1 MKKIILIIL
10 CIASCLLVSCDTKS
24 EVTSIDFGSA
34 EFEEPFRGLL
44 ASHPSWLVA
53 TLDWP
58 ILRSLKSD
66 TIVLSKS
73 VKLEFNEDAVRSN
86 SSAYIV
92 FGNKNGNREHHAY
105 QFFCNDELVG
115 ADGYRVQATT
125 EPQELSIKVKIH
137 PAIGDS
143 TELGYLSIYGNEID
157 EVNSIVLTEEGWQR
171 IAQWSFTQEIGLP
184 WLIWLIWLLLLLIAV
199 AIIVLVIY
207 LLIQYVIIPLG
218 AFLSNVSLPTISMP
232 TFAWPTL
239 NFRRKQ
245 KSSHKQKRKVDT
257 TEQKQNNEQENEEL
271 DPYIQEALRLE
282 SMLRSTEYGI
292 ASKNDILEQLREHLA
307 KTFYTDR
314 ELNERCYQALQQNTQ
329 KALDK
334 FNSFV
339 GETPK
344 NGTWTGERGQSL
356 FKLSQLNIHY
366 AKCKSLGFI
375 ACKYT
380 SFEPDFTPVTW
391 PKSVVDISDLYAIYS
406 CAELEKRGGTK
417 SSFQYRAQM
426 RIAKRIDPE
435 LREWWKKNQKQ
446 EEYDQEAAFW
456 AWRNA
461 NDLLPHEDANCR
473 TLRLV
478 KRSAHM
484 AFTHAGGI
492 AHAKVIKDYFM

>member
-24 EVTSIDFGSA
+24 ELTSIDFGSA

-157 EVNSIVLTEEGWQR
+157 EVNSIALTEEGWQR

-218 AFLSNVSLPTISMP
+218 AFLSNVSLPTLSMP

-314 ELNERCYQALQQNTQ
+314 ELNERCYQTLQVNTQ

-435 LREWWKKNQKQ
+435 LREWWKKNRKQ

>member
-1 MKKIILIIL
+1 MIRMTKKLFLLSIIAFF
-10 CIASCLLVSCDTKS
+10 CACSQKKS
-24 EVTSIDFGSA
+24 DQFSITFGSGTYK
-34 EFEEPFRGLL
+34 EPFVGILKSKPAFL
-44 ASHPSWLVA
+44 CK

-66 TIVLSKS
+66 TIVLSQHFDIT
-73 VKLEFNEDAVRSN
+73 FNEEAIRSGSTATILFLDTLYKPL
-86 SSAYIV
+86 SSLISVY
-92 FGNKNGNREHHAY
+92 
-105 QFFCNDELVG
+105 CNDSLLPHNQYIISANNEL
-115 ADGYRVQATT
+115 QS
-125 EPQELSIKVKIH
+125 LKVSLKIH
-137 PAIGDS
+137 PDFGDDRGVGQITIIGE
-143 TELGYLSIYGNEID
+143 ELDVVNNLSLNTFQQSMGY
-157 EVNSIVLTEEGWQR
+157 
-171 IAQWSFTQEIGLP
+171 WSFTHKTGWP
-184 WLIWLIWLLLLLIAV
+184 VLIWLIWLLLLLLALGIG
-199 AIIVLVIY
+199 VLIIY
-207 LLIQYVIIPLG
+207 LLFQYVIIPLG
-218 AFLSNVSLPTISMP
+218 ALLSNITFPAMTFPTIP
-232 TFAWPTL
+232 TILSQKKPKIIPTQ
-239 NFRRKQ
+239 Q
-245 KSSHKQKRKVDT
+245 KKADIKDQDDDI
-257 TEQKQNNEQENEEL
+257 
-271 DPYIQEALRLE
+271 DPYIKEALRMENQL
-282 SMLRSTEYGI
+282 LNPIYGI
-292 ASKNDILEQLREHLA
+292 AQKNDILEQLRLHLA
-307 KTFYTDR
+307 KTYYTDR

-339 GETPK
+339 GKTPK
-344 NGTWTGERGQSL
+344 NGTWMGERGQSL

-417 SSFQYRAQM
+417 SSFQYKAQM

-435 LREWWKKNQKQ
+435 LREWWKKNRKQ

-456 AWRNA
+456 AWRDA

>member
-1 MKKIILIIL
+1 MKKITLIIL
-10 CIASCLLVSCDTKS
+10 CIVSCLLVSCDTKS
-24 EVTSIDFGSA
+24 ELTSIDFGSA

-157 EVNSIVLTEEGWQR
+157 EVNSIALTEEGWQR

-239 NFRRKQ
+239 NVRRKQ

-271 DPYIQEALRLE
+271 DPYIQEALRFE

-314 ELNERCYQALQQNTQ
+314 ELNERCYQTLQVNTQ

-334 FNSFV
+334 VNSFA
-339 GETPK
+339 GKTPR
-344 NGTWTGERGQSL
+344 NGVWIGERGQSL
-356 FKLSQLNIHY
+356 FKLSQLSIHY
-366 AKCKSLGFI
+366 ATCSKIGFI
-375 ACKYT
+375 ACQYN
-380 SFEPDFTPVTW
+380 SFEPDFSSITW
-391 PKSVVDISDLYAIYS
+391 SNSVVEISDLYAKFT
-406 CAELEKRGGTK
+406 CVQLKKRGGSK
-417 SSFQYRAQM
+417 ESFQYVAQM
-426 RIAKRIDPE
+426 RMAEQLDAE
-435 LREWWKKNQKQ
+435 LRKWWQQNRGNESYNQH
-446 EEYDQEAAFW
+446 DAFW
-456 AWRNA
+456 AWRDA
-461 NDLLPHEDANCR
+461 NDLVPHEDANCR
-473 TLRLV
+473 TMRLID
-478 KRSAHM
+478 RSAHK
-484 AFTHAGGI
+484 AFTHAGGV
-492 AHAKVIKDYFM
+492 AHANIIKTYFM

>member
-1 MKKIILIIL
+1 MKKITLIIL
-10 CIASCLLVSCDTKS
+10 CITSLLMSCDTKT
-24 EVTSIDFGSA
+24 ELTSIDFGSA
-34 EFEEPFRGLL
+34 EFEEPFRGIL

-73 VKLEFNEDAVRSN
+73 VELEFNEGAVRSN

-157 EVNSIVLTEEGWQR
+157 EVNSIALTEEGWQR

-314 ELNERCYQALQQNTQ
+314 KLNERCYQTLQVNTQ

-334 FNSFV
+334 VNSFA
-339 GETPK
+339 GKTPR
-344 NGTWTGERGQSL
+344 NGVWIGERGQSL
-356 FKLSQLNIHY
+356 FKLSQLSIHY

-435 LREWWKKNQKQ
+435 LREWWKKNRKQ